1 MKNLKSYLITGAIAI
16 VAVMLYNKFLAD
28 KTGISA

>member
-1 MKNLKSYLITGAIAI
+1 MKNLKSYLITGLIAVI
-16 VAVMLYNKFLAD
+16 AVALYNRFLAD